1 MRQLWVMVDRRL
13 LIDRLLDTVAP
24 FVARQPGSFGTQTPL
39 PRLKIW
45 SSTRPTQATPSMFE
59 PMFYAVLR
67 GTKTLTIGGNRFALH
82 AGDCAASSF
91 GMPYVGELSGATP
104 TAPYVAIGLSLDVD
118 LLNKVM
124 LDMPKVEDRWV
135 CSAAGSVLEGSLAE
149 AFARLV
155 GLLVTPEDRSALG
168 LLHETELYYR
178 LLRSSMGDTL
188 RQLGQRDERRRRIKT
203 AADWLC
209 IHSDKPL
216 VVSELA
222 ASVGM
227 SLTSFHRHF
236 KAVTGYSPL
245 AFQRQV
251 RLLEARR
258 LLFAGGVTVSSV
270 AFAVGYISPSQFS
283 REYKS
288 LFGAPPVVDQR
299 AAENMALT

>member
-1 MRQLWVMVDRRL
+1 MVERML
-13 LIDRLLDTVAP
+13 FIDRLLDAVEP
-24 FVARQPGSFGTQTPL
+24 FITRRSGSFGIETPL
-39 PRLKIW
+39 PRLTIW
-45 SSTRPTQATPSMFE
+45 SSTRPTPPAPAMFE

-91 GMPYVGELSGATP
+91 GMPYVGELSGATSA
-104 TAPYVAIGLSLDVD
+104 APYVAIGLAIDVD

-155 GLLVTPEDRSALG
+155 GLLAAPDDRSMLG
-168 LLHETELYYR
+168 PLYETEFYYR

-209 IHSDKPL
+209 IHPDKPL

-258 LLFAGGVTVSSV
+258 LLLAGGVTVSSV
-270 AFAVGYISPSQFS
+270 AFAVGYVSPSQFS

-288 LFGAPPVVDQR
+288 LFGTPRVVDQR
-299 AAENMALT
+299 ASEVTAAA